1 MERISRKLTNWL
13 VTKKVITAEEK
24 EVYEYGVFQMLVN
37 VLDTVSILV
46 LAIFFHKVFVVC
58 CYIVCFCMLRKYA
71 GGFHA
76 KSVIGCYM
84 MTVGSACLMLITIGI
99 CRMPMAV
106 ITAVWLVSGIIILLF
121 APVQNRNKRLDE
133 VERLVYRR
141 RTIIIWILES
151 AFMWGLY
158 SLNFIE
164 GAEGILLSYVLI
176 VISMLVELRSLAM
189 VKRKGEN
196 YGKEQN

>member
-13 VTKKVITAEEK
+13 VAKKVITAEEK

-37 VLDTVSILV
+37 VLDTVSIFV
-46 LAIFFHKVFVVC
+46 LAIFFHKVFAAC

-84 MTVGSACLMLITIGI
+84 MTVGSAFLMLMTIGI

-106 ITAVWLVSGIIILLF
+106 IAAVWLMSGIIILLF

-133 VERLVYRR
+133 VEQLVYRK

-189 VKRKGEN
+189 IKRKGVN